1 MFRVGL
7 IAGVAFLLG
16 GCSASDKLFEVVRE
30 PVHSLVDKLPDWAG
44 GKPQGMPPKPT
55 DPGYL
60 AYRER
65 LEGKDVAVPS
75 AEPLNPLH

>member
-1 MFRVGL
+1 MFRVVL
-7 IAGVAFLLG
+7 IACVAFLLG
-16 GCSASDKLFEVVRE
+16 GCTASDKLFEMVRV
-30 PVHSLVDKLPDWAG
+30 PVHGFVDKLPDWAG
-44 GKPQGMPPKPT
+44 GKPEGLPPKPT

-65 LEGKDVAVPS
+65 LEGKDVSVPS